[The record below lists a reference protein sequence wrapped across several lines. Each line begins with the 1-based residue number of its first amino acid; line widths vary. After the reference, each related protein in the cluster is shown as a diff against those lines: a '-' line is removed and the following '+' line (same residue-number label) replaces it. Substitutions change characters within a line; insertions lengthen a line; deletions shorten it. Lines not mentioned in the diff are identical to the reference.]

1 VKRSIKRWACL
12 FLCAGCLSFLL
23 PAALL
28 FGREAEKENDEAA
41 TRPAPKADPAD
52 FGLNLPKAP
61 PTPSDGRL
69 VLVKSPDDELVV
81 AKTLV
86 EVADQVMVMLPDGR
100 LRLVPS
106 REATPTDRKFEPVTM
121 AEMAKKLVAKTFAGF
136 KTRTTKNYVYVYNS
150 SELFCKGTSAIL
162 ESMNPAL
169 VGYCRRQKLPVH
181 EPETPL
187 VVILFRTQD
196 EFDKFHPMP
205 EGVVAYYNGVTNYV
219 VMYEQSKLLDIAP
232 DLAVKQAI
240 STIAHE
246 GVHQI
251 LHNIGV
257 QQRLSDW
264 PMWIGEGLPEYFA
277 PTTSKGARWKGVGK
291 PNDLRMKSLENYLK
305 QGPGKNDLVA
315 PTIAAE
321 GLTSTGYASAWG
333 LTHFLA
339 ERRKEKFFAY
349 LRDVSRRGP
358 LEKYTE
364 QQNVEQF
371 KKYFP
376 DDLTKF
382 DVQVVQHLQK
392 LPYEDPIEN
401 QTHYV
406 VAVRSGAKR
415 LYMITT
421 SPKAIADWQKEMLS
435 KQPATQFVV
444 QAFPNGATAR
454 LFAKSIARA
463 L

>member
-1 VKRSIKRWACL
+1 LARL
-12 FLCAGCLSFLL
+12 FLGVGFVSFQL
-23 PAALL
+23 PGLL
-28 FGREAEKENDEAA
+28 FGQEAKNNEEFP
-41 TRPAPKADPAD
+41 TRPAPKADPGD
-52 FGLNLPKAP
+52 FGLNPPDAP
-61 PTPSDGRL
+61 PKPGDGRL
-69 VLVKSPDDELVV
+69 VLVKSLDDELVV
-81 AKTLV
+81 GKTLV

-106 REATPTDRKFEPVTM
+106 REATPTERKFEPVSM
-121 AEMAKKLVAKTFAGF
+121 QEMAKKLVAKTFVGF
-136 KTRTTKNYVYVYNS
+136 KTRTTKNYLYVYNA
-150 SELFCKGTSAIL
+150 SEQFCKGTSAIL
-162 ESMNPAL
+162 ESMYPSL
-169 VGYCRRQKLPVH
+169 VSYCRRQKIPVH

-196 EFDKFHPMP
+196 EFDKFHQMP
-205 EGVVAYYNGVTNYV
+205 DGVVAYYNAVTNYV

-240 STIAHE
+240 STIAHVV
-246 GVHQI
+246 VHQI
-251 LHNIGV
+251 LHYIGV
-257 QQRLSDW
+257 QQRFSDW

-305 QGPGKNDLVA
+305 QGPGNNDLVE
-315 PTIAAE
+315 PTIKAE
-321 GLTSTGYASAWG
+321 ALTSTGYAAAWG

-339 ERRKEKFFAY
+339 ERRKEKFFAF
-349 LRDVSRRGP
+349 LREVSQRGP

-364 QQNVEQF
+364 QQNVELF

-376 DDLTKF
+376 DDLAKF
-382 DVQVVQHLQK
+382 DGQVVQHLQK

-406 VAVRSGAKR
+406 VAMRDGARR

-421 SPKAIADWQKEMLS
+421 SPKAIVDWQNEQLA
-435 KQPATQFVV
+435 QRPATTFIV
-444 QAFPNGATAR
+444 QAFPNRSTAK

>member
-1 VKRSIKRWACL
+1 MPI
-12 FLCAGCLSFLL
+12 
-23 PAALL
+23 
-28 FGREAEKENDEAA
+28 
-41 TRPAPKADPAD
+41 
-52 FGLNLPKAP
+52 
-61 PTPSDGRL
+61 
-69 VLVKSPDDELVV
+69 
-81 AKTLV
+81 
-86 EVADQVMVMLPDGR
+86 
-100 LRLVPS
+100 
-106 REATPTDRKFEPVTM
+106 
-121 AEMAKKLVAKTFAGF
+121 
-136 KTRTTKNYVYVYNS
+136 
-150 SELFCKGTSAIL
+150 
-162 ESMNPAL
+162 
-169 VGYCRRQKLPVH
+169 H

-196 EFDKFHPMP
+196 EFDHFHAMP

-291 PNDLRMKSLENYLK
+291 ANDLRMRSLQDYLK
-305 QGPGKNDLVA
+305 QGPGRNDLVG
-315 PTIAAE
+315 PTIEAE
-321 GLTSTGYASAWG
+321 GLTSTGYASAWA

-349 LRDVSRRGP
+349 LKEVSGRGP
-358 LEKYTE
+358 LEKYTK
-364 QQNVEQF
+364 QQNVEQY
-371 KKYFP
+371 KKYFS
-376 DDLTKF
+376 DDLEKF
-382 DVQVVQHLQK
+382 DMQVLQHLQK

-406 VAVRSGAKR
+406 VAVRSGSRRA
-415 LYMITT
+415 YMITT
-421 SPKAIADWQKEMLS
+421 SPKAIVEWQREMLMKS
-435 KQPATQFVV
+435 PATRFQIE
-444 QAFPNGATAR
+444 AFPNASTAK